1 MKHFAN
7 SLRAMGSWL
16 SRLQPGIWFLG
27 LFILLATIH
36 AAMIPLPRVDNHLL
50 GSDGGYY
57 YSYMRSF
64 WMDRDVDI
72 RNDVAL
78 YNSRMGPDNPNRI
91 RVLYDRSV
99 GPALLWTPFFLA
111 ARGLTLVLSGLGV
124 PIATDGFSY
133 LEEGMVCLGSILY
146 AVLGLYVLFVTLGRY
161 VARTVSAS
169 SVLLMFLS
177 TFAFYYTLF
186 EPSMGHALELFTV
199 SLFVWSILGHEPRT
213 NSAWF
218 LAGGAAGL
226 MSLVRW
232 QNCVFMLLIPYGLM
246 RDNRQFSRMATRG
259 AMAAA
264 AFLAMGAL
272 QSSFWF
278 AVFGKPLTIPQGG
291 GFMTPLNT
299 HFLQVLFSTRHGLIS
314 WHPVFALAALGMF
327 FIRPKW
333 MGAVLALAVLM
344 QLYVCSSVT
353 EWWCADS
360 FGMRRMTGT
369 IPILTFGVA
378 FLLNVMTAQ
387 GRNRR
392 LLAACVGG
400 VLVAWNVL
408 FMAQYR
414 LGMIPAGEE
423 LTLSQMTTG
432 KLQVFAK
439 GYEYLRKIK
448 DPGPVEPEH

>member
-1 MKHFAN
+1 
-7 SLRAMGSWL
+7 
-16 SRLQPGIWFLG
+16 
-27 LFILLATIH
+27 
-36 AAMIPLPRVDNHLL
+36 
-50 GSDGGYY
+50 
-57 YSYMRSF
+57 
-64 WMDRDVDI
+64 
-72 RNDVAL
+72 
-78 YNSRMGPDNPNRI
+78 
-91 RVLYDRSV
+91 
-99 GPALLWTPFFLA
+99 
-111 ARGLTLVLSGLGV
+111 
-124 PIATDGFSY
+124 
-133 LEEGMVCLGSILY
+133 
-146 AVLGLYVLFVTLGRY
+146 
-161 VARTVSAS
+161 
-169 SVLLMFLS
+169 MFLS

-199 SLFVWSILGHEPRT
+199 SLFVWSILGREPRPKF
-213 NSAWF
+213 AWF

-259 AMAAA
+259 ATAAA

-378 FLLNVMTAQ
+378 FLLNGVTAQ

-400 VLVAWNVL
+400 ALVAWNVL